1 MYSPNLPA
9 GSSLGKSY
17 EYGFDVY
24 SGPGVD
30 AMAADDASPLWLAVR
45 RALNIAPNMT
55 PVQQTAQTYDDLGS
69 QNNDTVAWNFTLGAS
84 AFVNRSTSTGLMVPE
99 LQAIYDRMGDTKG
112 EDAKIGIR
120 WYHKPSDGSAPNPR
134 ESWKG
139 LATVAPTRGNV
150 TPDGANE
157 LSNITFTGTGPAV
170 RSTYVFD
177 GWADADSDPV
187 IVSVTPAG
195 QSVGEQVTITGSNFV
210 GVTGITIDGVAVP
223 AGTFTVIG
231 TTTIVAEIPATAAG
245 PSPVIVTTAAGPSN
259 TVSYTVV

>member
-1 MYSPNLPA
+1 MPYSPTLPA

-24 SGPGVD
+24 NGPSVD
-30 AMAADDASPLWLAVR
+30 AMAAADASSLWLPVR

-55 PVQQTAQTYDDLGS
+55 PVTQPAQTYDDLGS

-84 AFVNRSTSTGLMVPE
+84 AFVNRSVSTGLMVPE
-99 LQAIYDRMGDTKG
+99 LKAIYDRMGDTKG
-112 EDAKIGIR
+112 EDAKVGIR
-120 WYHKPSDGSAPNPR
+120 WYHKPSDGSAPNPD

-150 TPDGANE
+150 APDGANE

-177 GWADADSDPV
+177 GWADDTTGPTILAISPV
-187 IVSVTPAG
+187 G
-195 QSVGEQVTITGSNFV
+195 QSVAEQIRIDGNQFDGATGVTIEALAAAFTLVSGS
-210 GVTGITIDGVAVP
+210 TIIATIP
-223 AGTFTVIG
+223 AG
-231 TTTIVAEIPATAAG
+231 AAG
-245 PSPVIVTTAAGPSN
+245 AADVIVTTPDGASPA
-259 TVSYTVV
+259 VSYTVV

>member
-1 MYSPNLPA
+1 MKYSPTLPA

-24 SGPGVD
+24 NGPSVD
-30 AMAADDASPLWLAVR
+30 AMAAVDASPLWLPVR

-84 AFVNRSTSTGLMVPE
+84 AFVNRSVSTGLMVPE

-120 WYHKPSDGSAPNPR
+120 WYHKPSDGSAPNPK

-150 TPDGANE
+150 APDGANE
-157 LSNITFTGTGPAV
+157 LSNITFTGTGPAQ
-170 RSTYVFD
+170 RSTYIFD
-177 GWADADSDPV
+177 GWADDTSLPV
-187 IVSVTPAG
+187 ILGITPEG
-195 QSVGEQVTITGSNFV
+195 QSIGDQIRIDGSSFDGATGVTIEAVAAQFTLVSGS
-210 GVTGITIDGVAVP
+210 
-223 AGTFTVIG
+223 
-231 TTTIVAEIPATAAG
+231 TIVATIPAGAVG
-245 PSPVIVTTAAGPSN
+245 PADVIVTTPDGPS
-259 TVSYTVV
+259 VPLSYTVAA